1 MYDYANILFTGN
13 ACNLGCYGC
22 IGENQQLFG
31 LPNNLSLFPIR
42 NIDLLLEK
50 VNLYKIPD
58 LAFTATNTDPQLY
71 SHEGEL
77 INYVRQKLEGKT
89 KLSLHTNG
97 LLALQKNA
105 EFNSYDKVS
114 VSFHSFNR
122 ETYQLM
128 TRTGRQPDLAAIIKA
143 SRLPIKLSM
152 FVSEHNQYEIE
163 EYIQKA
169 ADLGIRRLAIRKP
182 KGREEE
188 FPLENQPPFCNF
200 TPIDRIFGWPV
211 YRISGV
217 ETTICGFD
225 KSTANGL
232 FLFSDGR
239 LEGYL
244 IR

>member
-22 IGENQQLFG
+22 IGENVELFG
-31 LPNNLSLFPIR
+31 LPSNLSLFPIR
-42 NIDLLLEK
+42 NIDLLLKK
-50 VNLYKIPD
+50 VNQYKIPD

-71 SHEGEL
+71 QHEREL
-77 INYVRQKLEGKT
+77 INYVRQNLENKT

-97 LLALQKNA
+97 LLALQKID

-122 ETYQLM
+122 ETYMLM

-143 SRLPIKLSM
+143 SKVPIKLSM
-152 FVSEHNQYEIE
+152 LITEHNQNEIE

-169 ADLGIRRLAIRKP
+169 SDLGIRRLAIRKP

-188 FPLENQPPFCNF
+188 FPLEIQPPFSNF
-200 TPIDRIFGWPV
+200 DPIYRIFSWPV
-211 YRISGV
+211 YRIFGV

-239 LEGYL
+239 LEDYL
-244 IR
+244 VR